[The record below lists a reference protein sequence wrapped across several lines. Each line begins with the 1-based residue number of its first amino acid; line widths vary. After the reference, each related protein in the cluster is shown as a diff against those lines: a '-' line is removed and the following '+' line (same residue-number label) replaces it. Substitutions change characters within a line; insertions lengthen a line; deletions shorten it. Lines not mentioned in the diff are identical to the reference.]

1 MAETTTLIKLTDI
14 QAVLG
19 VSKAAASM
27 VRAGNYDRDG
37 SELPRRYQA
46 LLELIERVRRESLSD
61 TGAICYACPRED
73 CSGCRLAEL

>member
-1 MAETTTLIKLTDI
+1 MRDEELKLADI

-27 VRAGNYDRDG
+27 VRAGKYAREG
-37 SELPRRYQA
+37 SDLPRRYEA
-46 LLELIERVRRESLSD
+46 LLELIKRVRRESLSD

>member
-1 MAETTTLIKLTDI
+1 MRDEELKLADI
-14 QAVLG
+14 QAILG

-27 VRAGNYDRDG
+27 VRAGKYAREG
-37 SELPRRYQA
+37 SDLPRRYEA
-46 LLELIERVRRESLSD
+46 LLELIKRVRRESLSD